1 MSSLPPVASSS
12 PWSPYTSSVQWG
24 NTTVSTDV
32 RQQLWVPA
40 RQSVPP
46 AVSSSLLLVKAFC
59 ELHVAATRLREAWEG

>member
-1 MSSLPPVASSS
+1 MSSS
-12 PWSPYTSSVQWG
+12 PVPSPLQWSSYSSSVQWG

-46 AVSSSLLLVKAFC
+46 AVSPSLLLVKAFR